1 MFVGLGGGGGGGG
14 GYFYMLTTLYV
25 CVHVCVHV
33 YVHVCVHV
41 CVYVCVCVC
50 ACVYVCMSHVCQ
62 CVVNLG
68 IWHTPSDVMYVNRV
82 FLKNFLELGYCYVMQ
97 VWPTYSV
104 V

>member
-14 GYFYMLTTLYV
+14 LLPYV
-25 CVHVCVHV
+25 NNTVHVCVCMYVCTCVYVCMHACCVHVCA
-33 YVHVCVHV
+33 
-41 CVYVCVCVC
+41 CVC
-50 ACVYVCMSHVCQ
+50 VCMSHVCK
-62 CVVNLG
+62 CVVYLG